1 MILTRLVFS
10 LTDQAP
16 VFFHQINIG
25 CSQSER
31 DVNLSVGDAL
41 IDLEFGYRPSIDEH
55 KEETAAALN
64 AQRVQDHTSV
74 FVELNQR
81 SKSSVLGRIRREP
94 DDIVLRNP
102 RHLFDGHVFSR
113 DLGANGRCERFAIP
127 RVGLCVHPE
136 RAMSLFRDAVSQRKS
151 QANREYTE
159 SLHAA

>member
-1 MILTRLVFS
+1 MAN
-10 LTDQAP
+10 QPP
-16 VFFHQINIG
+16 VFFHQINVG

-64 AQRVQDHTSV
+64 AQRVQHHASV
-74 FVELNQR
+74 VVELNQGAI
-81 SKSSVLGRIRREP
+81 SSVLGRIRREP

-102 RHLFDGHVFSR
+102 RRLFNGDIFSR
-113 DLGANGRCERFAIP
+113 DLGANRCCEYLTVP
-127 RVGLCVHPE
+127 RVCLCVHPE
-136 RAMSLFRDAVSQRKS
+136 RAMSLFRDTIGERKS